1 MPITNNKQEE
11 AALIAGITPYFL
23 ERGVLWFKEHNN
35 AIRKKARREE
45 WWRLHTCFVE
55 PAGRV
60 PFSPFLKKLTEMGY
74 VKTRLVE
81 NRGEFAVRGGIV
93 DVFPVNMD
101 EPIRIEFY
109 GNIVER
115 VLPVPISKPLP
126 RPGARTAKDA
136 TEHERM
142 WLARLKPGDYV
153 VHVDHGI
160 GIFRGFAATLDQVV
174 ENDEGD
180 KNVRRG
186 EQSDPSAL
194 SSSGGAGMIHRVER
208 LTNYYVLEYAPP
220 RRGGAPDRLFVPR
233 DQAKKISRYI
243 GFDTPVVHRLG
254 GTAWEGTLRKAEG
267 DALKFASELLF
278 TLKNRSTAL
287 RPPYPQDP
295 AIERELEHSF
305 AYEIT
310 DDQIKAIR
318 DIHRDLSQER
328 PMDRLLIGDVGFG
341 KTEVAVRASARVAAS
356 AKQVA
361 VLTPTTI
368 LADQHFATFTERLRG
383 LPLKILLLSRLT
395 PKRGIANTLRDI
407 KSGLADIVIGTH
419 RLLSKD
425 VSWRGLGLVIIDEE
439 QRFGVRHKE
448 AFKKLRAGIDVLSL
462 SATPIPRTLSL
473 ALAKFRDI
481 SLIHEPPRGR
491 LAIQTFVL
499 PYSERIVA
507 EAIRA
512 EKKRGGQVFY
522 LWNRIENIESARR
535 ALERL
540 APSSRIAVL
549 HGRVRERELIRVM
562 HDFRAGAIDILIA
575 TTIIENGLDLP
586 AANTLIV
593 ANATR
598 LGLSQAYQIRGRIG
612 RGEVAARAYF
622 LYPRRSLNKK
632 SAMRLRA
639 LREAEG
645 LGSGF
650 SIALKDLEIRGAGN
664 VLGKQQSGA
673 VNRVG
678 LNLYAQMLNDA
689 LESLE

>member
-1 MPITNNKQEE
+1 MPITNKNIQPTI
-11 AALIAGITPYFL
+11 LIAGITPYFL
-23 ERGVLWFKEHNN
+23 ERGVFWFENHFEN
-35 AIRKKARREE
+35 IRKRAHREE
-45 WWRLHTCFVE
+45 WWRLHTAFVE
-55 PAGRV
+55 TGGRLS
-60 PFSPFLKKLTEMGY
+60 FSPFLRKLADMGY
-74 VKTRLVE
+74 AKTRLVE

-93 DVFPVNMD
+93 DVFPINMD
-101 EPIRIEFY
+101 EPIRIEFS

-115 VLPVPISKPLP
+115 ILTIPIPKPPP
-126 RPGARTAKDA
+126 RQKVRTAKDA

-142 WLARLKPGDYV
+142 WLAHLRPGDYV
-153 VHVDHGI
+153 VHIDHGI
-160 GIFRGFAATLDQVV
+160 GIFRGFAETIDQVD
-174 ENDEGD
+174 ENDKDD
-180 KNVRRG
+180 KIVRCG
-186 EQSDPSAL
+186 ERSNPSAL
-194 SSSGGAGMIHRVER
+194 SNSGEAGMIHQTER

-220 RRGGAPDRLFVPR
+220 RRGGTPDRLFVPR

-243 GFDTPVVHRLG
+243 GFDTPAIHRLG
-254 GTAWEGTLRKAEG
+254 GIAWEGTLRKAKE
-267 DALKFASELLF
+267 DALKFASELLLV
-278 TLKNRSTAL
+278 LKNRTAAL
-287 RPPYPQDP
+287 RPPYPQDH

-305 AYEIT
+305 AHET
-310 DDQIKAIR
+310 TGDQIKAIR

-328 PMDRLLIGDVGFG
+328 PMDRLLVGDVGFG
-341 KTEVAVRASARVAAS
+341 KTEVAVRAAARIAAN

-361 VLTPTTI
+361 VLTPTTV
-368 LADQHFATFTERLRG
+368 LADQHFATFAERLKG
-383 LPLKILLLSRLT
+383 LPLKISLLSRLT
-395 PKRGIANTLRDI
+395 PKKDIANILRDI
-407 KSGLADIVIGTH
+407 KSGNADIVIGTH
-419 RLLSKD
+419 RLLSRD
-425 VSWRGLGLVIIDEE
+425 VSWRDLGLVIIDEE

-473 ALAKFRDI
+473 ALAKFRDL

-491 LAIQTFVL
+491 LPVQTFIL

-512 EKKRGGQVFY
+512 EKERGGQVFY
-522 LWNRIENIESARR
+522 LWNRIENIESVRR

-549 HGRVRERELIRVM
+549 HGRMRERELIRVM

-632 SAMRLRA
+632 SAMRLDA
-639 LREAEG
+639 LREAEK

-678 LNLYAQMLNDA
+678 LNLYAQMLGEA
-689 LESLE
+689 LERLE